1 MKNIMNKRGDN
12 MATDAYLV
20 TSYGICNMVTLV
32 NQIAGYEYMET
43 SDIKMYVNF
52 LKSNLHSLSS
62 YNHLPDGSIVSNPAE
77 EIIIMLTYIIDSFA
91 KENYLDKSDIIR
103 YVDMF
108 NSCLNALRERLW

>member
-1 MKNIMNKRGDN
+1 
-12 MATDAYLV
+12 
-20 TSYGICNMVTLV
+20 
-32 NQIAGYEYMET
+32 MET

-62 YNHLPDGSIVSNPAE
+62 YNHSPDGSIVSNSAE
-77 EIIIMLTYIIDSFA
+77 EIIFMLTYIIDSFA

-108 NSCLNALRERLW
+108 NSCLNALRERL